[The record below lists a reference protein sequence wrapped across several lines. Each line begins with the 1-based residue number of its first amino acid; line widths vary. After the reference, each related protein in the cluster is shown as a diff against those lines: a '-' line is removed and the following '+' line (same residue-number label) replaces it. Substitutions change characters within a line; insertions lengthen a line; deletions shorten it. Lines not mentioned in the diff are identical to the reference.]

1 DVDEWT
7 GELVTAFHAPEAW
20 RHPLPLADARRVA
33 VRTAPERLRA
43 RGGLDL
49 LDDRDAEQ
57 SFLVPQGDRV
67 TDAEVAVVRDVTV
80 PGVVRIVLVVVPGVA
95 TVPTVVARCHE
106 EPGALW
112 KLPRHVP
119 SLARAQDEENEGV
132 LARVSDT
139 LGRGRRLR
147 SLDQERDRDG
157 DDSEPAAPEEGVVD
171 AGRLGRHRPEAV
183 RGAGGRAGAHDGD
196 EQRGPRASGE
206 LLQRVHDRAAV

>member
-1 DVDEWT
+1 WLPTGVDPRRHPIDRDVGSLRSQGLPEARPVERAHGVDVPRVHGERADLPFVEEPVERRPGGVVPRPVELDVHDVDEWT

-43 RGGLDL
+43 RGGLGP

-119 SLARAQDEENEGV
+119 SLARAQDEENQGV
-132 LARVSDT
+132 
-139 LGRGRRLR
+139 
-147 SLDQERDRDG
+147 
-157 DDSEPAAPEEGVVD
+157 
-171 AGRLGRHRPEAV
+171 
-183 RGAGGRAGAHDGD
+183 
-196 EQRGPRASGE
+196 
-206 LLQRVHDRAAV
+206 